1 MSYIEG
7 TATITLNQYEIF
19 KKKQEQHW
27 ELIEER
33 NGMVELLKD
42 IENTYAVSDMAI
54 RMRLDKIL
62 SNYRERELE

>member
-62 SNYRERELE
+62 SNYRELE